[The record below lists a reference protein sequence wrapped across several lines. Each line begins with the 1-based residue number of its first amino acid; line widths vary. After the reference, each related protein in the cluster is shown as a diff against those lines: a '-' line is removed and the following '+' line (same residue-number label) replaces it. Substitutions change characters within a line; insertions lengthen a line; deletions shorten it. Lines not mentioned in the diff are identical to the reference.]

1 MNHSILILLF
11 SLFSLDE
18 TNNTTSIRPLSGQT
32 IPIDTPFNSVTI
44 YNDVNLYITEGAR
57 NEIIV
62 ENQETAD
69 AVRFQVKDKTLLI
82 HSRTVFFHRSIRG
95 KIIICVQNINCIS
108 IVGDAEVR
116 TIGSLSDRSLKL
128 EIFGDGA
135 IYANTTALEVN
146 TFMKGLGKIE
156 VKGNFKNTT
165 VNKDAYGNIVT
176 IYN

>member
-11 SLFSLDE
+11 SLFSLGEADDIK
-18 TNNTTSIRPLSGQT
+18 SIRPSSGQT
-32 IPIDTPFNSVTI
+32 IPIETPFNSVMI

-62 ENQETAD
+62 ENQETANT
-69 AVRFQVKDKTLLI
+69 VKFKVKDKTLLI
-82 HSRTVFFHRSIRG
+82 HSRTDIFHKSIRG

-116 TIGSLSDRSLKL
+116 TIGSLSYRSLKL

-135 IYANTTALEVN
+135 IYVNTTALEVN